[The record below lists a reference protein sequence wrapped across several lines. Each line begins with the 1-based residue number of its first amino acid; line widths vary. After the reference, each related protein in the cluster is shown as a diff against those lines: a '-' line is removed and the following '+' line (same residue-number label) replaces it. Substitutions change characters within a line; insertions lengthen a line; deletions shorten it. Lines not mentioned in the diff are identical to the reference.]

1 MSTPFKMKGWSG
13 YQKPS
18 ALKQD
23 GLFER
28 VTGKKF
34 EDTKLG
40 KTQIGQDITE
50 AGRQIKKDFGKGG
63 KVYAEIKSDID
74 KLKKELGLKSK
85 DIEDN
90 IEDSNDNNTSE
101 SGSDSDSDVVVLSSS
116 SSTNAK
122 GTIVKPNDKIPD
134 VDGFVSGSGSDPWK
148 YKKIDGGYQTKK
160 GPNGDTITIT
170 DPNSEAYKKIGEKI
184 FDVDPVDPI
193 DPVEKTKKEHSEQ
206 DKSTGRVPWQVL
218 NHWPN
223 LTYKAYLGYQKHYDR
238 TAKINEYAEN

>member
-134 VDGFVSGSGSDPWK
+134 VD
-148 YKKIDGGYQTKK
+148 
-160 GPNGDTITIT
+160 
-170 DPNSEAYKKIGEKI
+170 
-184 FDVDPVDPI
+184 PVDPI